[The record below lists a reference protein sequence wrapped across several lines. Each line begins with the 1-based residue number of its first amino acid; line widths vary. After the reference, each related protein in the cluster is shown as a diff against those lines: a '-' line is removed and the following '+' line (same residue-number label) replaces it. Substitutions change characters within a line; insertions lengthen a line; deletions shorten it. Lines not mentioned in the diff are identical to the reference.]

1 MEELFR
7 RLTERESSEVLLKRI
22 NRDKALRVYAA
33 VRFLSSL
40 YGKKDTEK
48 RAEQMIEKLK
58 QLRRESHE
66 PDGEN

>member
-7 RLTERESSEVLLKRI
+7 KLTGKDRDAVMLRRI
-22 NRDKALRVYAA
+22 DGEKALRFYAA

-40 YGKKDTEK
+40 YGKKDTERK
-48 RAEQMIEKLK
+48 AEQMIEKLK

-66 PDGEN
+66 PDGKD

>member
-1 MEELFR
+1 MEELFK

-22 NRDKALRVYAA
+22 NRDKALRFYAA

-40 YGKKDTEK
+40 HGKKDTEK
-48 RAEQMIEKLK
+48 KAEQMIEKLK
-58 QLRRESHE
+58 QLRRKSHE